1 MINKKT
7 LIGLMFIIFSC
18 NNETDKI
25 LPGSNGNINNI
36 SVVIDDDLWA
46 GEVGKT
52 IRENIAPAIY
62 GLPQV
67 EQVFDLSQIPPNVFS
82 GFVRNS
88 RSILKIDISGDQGV
102 YTSSNLYASPQ
113 KIIQIT
119 AKSPNDL
126 IRLIKENKN
135 KIYSLLYYNELHEK
149 QRRINKSLN
158 KTKEIKNN
166 TGVYLKFPS
175 AYRVAK
181 SEKNFVWI
189 RRDIKTGSVN
199 LFVTKLKGVKNEQ
212 ILHIRDSV
220 SSNHIP
226 GPVENTYMS
235 TDITY
240 KPNINE
246 VFVGDKKAYET
257 RGLWEVEGQFMA
269 GPFINFLLKSD
280 EQKDEYI
287 MIDGF
292 VYSPG
297 SDKREYIFE
306 LEAIVRSLSF

>member
-1 MINKKT
+1 MINKKALFG
-7 LIGLMFIIFSC
+7 LIFMFFSC
-18 NNETDKI
+18 NNEGKKI
-25 LPGSNGNINNI
+25 LPDSNGNINSI
-36 SVVIDDDLWA
+36 SVVIDDNLWA

-52 IRENIAPAIY
+52 IRENIAPTIY
-62 GLPQV
+62 GLPQI

-88 RSILKIDISGDQGV
+88 RSILKIDVSENQGV
-102 YTSSNLYASPQ
+102 YIFNNLYAYPQ

-119 AKSPNDL
+119 AKNSNDL
-126 IRLIKENKN
+126 IELVKENKN
-135 KIYSLLYYNELHEK
+135 KIYSALYYNELQEK
-149 QRRINKSLN
+149 QRRISKSLN
-158 KTKEIKNN
+158 KTKDIKNN
-166 TGVYLKFPS
+166 TGVQLKIPS

-199 LFVTKLKGVKNEQ
+199 LLVSKVKRVNKEK
-212 ILHIRDSV
+212 IIHIRDSV
-220 SSNHIP
+220 ARIHIP
-226 GPVENTYMS
+226 GPVENSYMS
-235 TDITY
+235 TDMTY
-240 KPNINE
+240 KPNIDE
-246 VFVGDKKAYET
+246 IFVGDKKAYET
-257 RGLWEVEGQFMA
+257 RGLWEVESQFMA

-297 SDKREYIFE
+297 SDKREYVFE
-306 LEAIVRSLSF
+306 LEAIMRSLSF